1 MPPHTKLA
9 VLGSVLALA
18 MFLGGCAN
26 RPANPQTDD
35 VLFFVPGV
43 AGDGG
48 GYDGLIRGLR
58 EGGVN
63 QHIEVF
69 GWGAPGPLFV
79 LNFQNDAIHRSAEAK
94 LATAMHQWHEAHP
107 TGRIDIIAH
116 SAGCGVTL
124 GALALP
130 DSPTAQTVVLL
141 NASVSPTY
149 DLAPPLTKIEG
160 KLHVFHSDQDTFF
173 LSWRTSTFGTYD
185 NVKTKAAGNTGFDLT
200 NLTPE
205 LRDKVIQHPRQDW
218 WADQGNDGSHFGTT
232 AQAFA
237 KQTLAPLLQD
247 TAGDHSR

>member
-1 MPPHTKLA
+1 MPPHTKLTLTVSA
-9 VLGSVLALA
+9 VALL
-18 MFLGGCAN
+18 FCLGGCAN
-26 RPANPQTDD
+26 RPPNPPSDD

-58 EGGVN
+58 AAGVN
-63 QHIEVF
+63 QHIEVL

-94 LATAMHQWHEAHP
+94 LAATMHQWREAHP
-107 TGRIDIIAH
+107 SGRIDLIGH

-130 DSPTAQTVVLL
+130 DSTTAGTVVLL
-141 NASVSPTY
+141 SPSVSPTY
-149 DLAPPLTKIEG
+149 DLAPSLSKMAG
-160 KLHVFHSDQDTFF
+160 KLHVFHSDRDTFF

-185 NVKTKAAGNTGFDLT
+185 NVKTKAAGNVGFDLAP
-200 NLTPE
+200 LPPE
-205 LRDKVIQHPRQDW
+205 LRAKVIQHPREDW

-232 AQAFA
+232 AQEFVTKAVG
-237 KQTLAPLLQD
+237 PLL
-247 TAGDHSR
+247 R